1 MNRSIRNPFCVLG
14 CVLLIAACV
23 AGLATVAA
31 AQGTGPAEV
40 AVKTAGGGFILGYDV
55 DRNGTTGYLAEA
67 KSLSD
72 GKYNIAVETFDQATG
87 QITRVVKQQVD
98 SKNSF
103 AALGIYGSGIGMV
116 EFDKVRKLFVEERDY
131 GLLNPVSLQR
141 LNGQWTPALTVKQP
155 IIGIGGDQTSSTI
168 AVMASQNFSTFVFSS
183 DLSANTFGPNITLT
197 DSVFGFNDSPVIGL
211 NTVSNQAVV
220 ASSTGGILTQPTLA
234 IVDLAT
240 GDVNQFTGIGF
251 GFVNGIA
258 IDSANNLACTTT
270 EVDFSVEFY
279 DLATQSGFKVF
290 MPNAVSQAQAGSA
303 VAFDDV
309 NKLFLVQQALSSTA
323 ASGSSIQVFDEQGN
337 LVESIN
343 GLSLPSSPTRIAIN
357 PSTRTG
363 FVVVTPSLTQLQ
375 SFTY

>member
-1 MNRSIRNPFCVLG
+1 MNRLTQRPSCTSASLLLAFCLF
-14 CVLLIAACV
+14 A
-23 AGLATVAA
+23 LAPLAP
-31 AQGTGPAEV
+31 AQATAGPA
-40 AVKTAGGGFILGYDV
+40 ALTVKTAGGGFILGYDI
-55 DRNGTTGYLAEA
+55 DHNGTTGYLAEA

-72 GKYNIAVETFDQATG
+72 GKFNIAVETFDQATG
-87 QITRVVKQQVD
+87 QVTRVVKQQAD

-103 AALGIYGSGIGMV
+103 AALGIYGGGIGIV
-116 EFDKVRKLFVEERDY
+116 EFDKVHKLFVDERLF
-131 GLLNPVSLQR
+131 GLLNPVGSQR
-141 LNGQWTPALTVKQP
+141 LNGQWTPPLTVKQP
-155 IIGIGGDQTSSTI
+155 ILGIGGDQSSSTV
-168 AVMASQNFSTFVFSS
+168 AVMASQNFSTFLFSS
-183 DLSANTFGPNITLT
+183 DLAANTFGPNIGLQ

-211 NTVSNQAVV
+211 NTVTNQAVV

-240 GDVNQFTGIGF
+240 GDVNQFTGLGF

-258 IDSANNLACTTT
+258 IDSQNNLACTTT

-279 DLATQSGFKVF
+279 DLATQTGFKVF
-290 MPNAVSQAQAGSA
+290 MPNAVSQAQAGIA

-309 NKLFLVQQALSSTA
+309 HKLFLVQQALSSTA

-343 GLSLPSSPTRIAIN
+343 GLSLPTSPTRIAIN